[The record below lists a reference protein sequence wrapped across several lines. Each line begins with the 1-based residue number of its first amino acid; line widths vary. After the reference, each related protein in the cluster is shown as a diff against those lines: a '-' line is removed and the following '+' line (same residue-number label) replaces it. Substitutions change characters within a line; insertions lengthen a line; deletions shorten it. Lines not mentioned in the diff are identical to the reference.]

1 VTAHKGLLTAESV
14 YFATYFASPNADHT
28 ISFADPAGITTDID
42 VLKTYTQWLYT
53 RVLSVDGMLAE
64 NKFSL
69 LARSYIFGE
78 KLASPVFCNAVMVL
92 FISLHVSTQ
101 KVAFG
106 ALVPLVYGE
115 TMEDSPLRLLL
126 ADMYAYTLD
135 SDPGLK
141 DVLWEL
147 QKVFLVDVVAAM
159 VGMRKVKG
167 MWEKWWRH
175 LEREA
180 YHWDTEVE
188 E

>member
-1 VTAHKGLLTAESV
+1 
-14 YFATYFASPNADHT
+14 
-28 ISFADPAGITTDID
+28 
-42 VLKTYTQWLYT
+42 
-53 RVLSVDGMLAE
+53 
-64 NKFSL
+64 
-69 LARSYIFGE
+69 
-78 KLASPVFCNAVMVL
+78 
-92 FISLHVSTQ
+92 VSTQ

-126 ADMYAYTLD
+126 TDMYAYTLD

-159 VGMRKVKG
+159 VGVRKVKG
-167 MWEKWWRH
+167 MWEKWSRD

-180 YHWDTEVE
+180 YHWDAEVE